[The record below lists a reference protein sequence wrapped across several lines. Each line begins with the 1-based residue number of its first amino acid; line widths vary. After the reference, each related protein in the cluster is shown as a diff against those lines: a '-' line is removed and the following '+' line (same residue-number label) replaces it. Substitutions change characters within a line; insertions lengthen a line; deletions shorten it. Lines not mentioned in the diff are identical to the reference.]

1 MIRGYE
7 VVYILDPGLADD
19 AVQEAAQ
26 RFQGVVETQG
36 ATVEE
41 VAHWGRRRLAYP
53 IAHKNDG
60 YYILM
65 RMKAGP
71 PVLTEINRVLGLD
84 DQVLR
89 HRVFREER

>member
-19 AVQEAAQ
+19 AIQEAAQ
-26 RFQGVVETQG
+26 RFQNMVETQG
-36 ATVEE
+36 GTVEE
-41 VAHWGRRRLAYP
+41 VAQWGRRRLAYP

-65 RMKAGP
+65 RVKAEP
-71 PVLTEINRVLGLD
+71 PVLTEINRVLRLD

>member
-1 MIRGYE
+1 VRGYE

-19 AVQEAAQ
+19 AVQEAVQ
-26 RFQGVVETQG
+26 RFQGTVEAQG

-41 VAHWGRRRLAYP
+41 VTQWGRRRLAYP
-53 IAHKNDG
+53 IAHKTDG
-60 YYILM
+60 VYILM
-65 RMKAGP
+65 RVKAEP

-89 HRVFREER
+89 HRVFCTER